1 MTDWFPPILGLLFP
15 QYGYFFDMQQYVKY
29 MFNIEQYMCD
39 TYETRN
45 IVRAQIEKN
54 DMHWTALNLVNMLQY
69 VIDIW

>member
-1 MTDWFPPILGLLFP
+1 MCVGAGRMTYRFPPILGLLFP
-15 QYGYFFDMQQYVKY
+15 QYGYIFDMQQYVKY

-54 DMHWTALNLVNMLQY
+54 DMH
-69 VIDIW
+69 